1 MRTLLINQSII
12 QSINQSIN
20 RSFDQSINQCYF
32 SCRKRKELDSTQIK
46 NHNSEV
52 PAVAETISTMINPFD
67 TDLED
72 LVNITSG
79 EVATD
84 VIKDLSA
91 KIIGEKK
98 LDEFVKQKMHQRNR
112 TFFQVSQPQN

>member
-1 MRTLLINQSII
+1 
-12 QSINQSIN
+12 
-20 RSFDQSINQCYF
+20 
-32 SCRKRKELDSTQIK
+32 
-46 NHNSEV
+46 
-52 PAVAETISTMINPFD
+52 MINPFD

-98 LDEFVKQKMHQRNR
+98 LDEFVKQNIASEKPDI
-112 TFFQVSQPQN
+112 F

>member
-1 MRTLLINQSII
+1 MITL
-12 QSINQSIN
+12 SIN
-20 RSFDQSINQCYF
+20 RSINQCYF

-98 LDEFVKQKMHQRNR
+98 LDEFVKQNIASEKPDI
-112 TFFQVSQPQN
+112 F